1 VRDSE
6 NWRKVAVLGESVADK
21 VYFAGEAYT
30 DGDDWGFVHT
40 AAQSAMNAVDVLVH
54 GG

>member
-1 VRDSE
+1 MRDSE
-6 NWRKVAVLGESVADK
+6 NWRRVAALGEPVADK
-21 VYFAGEAYT
+21 VYFAGDAYT

-40 AAQSAMNAVDVLVH
+40 AAQSAMNVVDVLVR